1 MPMHIRYVLQRCS
14 GGVMRWSYVRRLF
27 DKAVDTSEE
36 SALLD
41 IVFTEWTRKIMHAH
55 VNDWFSALRDAILT
69 AKGKHSRGGHT
80 LRDTLYALSKRSK
93 NLSKFLLQCAISK
106 VKKSVK
112 KNVQTS
118 RNLYRF
124 FQVIAWFKQT
134 TSKQI

>member
-1 MPMHIRYVLQRCS
+1 MHIRYVLQRCS

-55 VNDWFSALRDAILT
+55 VNDWFSARRDAILT

-112 KNVQTS
+112 KTCKRAAIYIDS
-118 RNLYRF
+118 
-124 FQVIAWFKQT
+124 
-134 TSKQI
+134 SK